1 MATATYP
8 DPVATF
14 ERHRKELIHARR
26 NRTILWTALFLLLLV
41 LSINVSQFFPG
52 KLAAGLPKIGDYI
65 HDTLPVLKPSELLA
79 DSKTEGSI
87 AYWYFNL
94 PKYLQLLFETIN
106 IALFATMLGALA
118 ALVLCFPASRN
129 LVNSAVTYHIA
140 RRLME
145 IARGVPEIIYA
156 IVFVYA
162 FGIGPAAG
170 VLAIAIHTAGALGKM
185 FSEVNE
191 NVGMGPVEGVRA
203 SGGNW
208 FHEIRFGV
216 IPQVWPNFISYTLL
230 RLEINIRASS
240 IIGFVGGGG
249 VGEEMKYIIS
259 FNFYEEVS
267 ALVILIVLTVTCVD
281 LLSERLRHAAIG
293 KEKLI

>member
-1 MATATYP
+1 MAISL
-8 DPVATF
+8 DPVARF
-14 ERHRKELIHARR
+14 ETHRQQLIASRR
-26 NRTILWTALFLLLLV
+26 NQTILWTLVFLILLA
-41 LSINVSQFFPG
+41 LSINVSKFFPE
-52 KLAAGLPKIGDYI
+52 KLANGLPKIGDYI
-65 HDTLPVLKPSELLA
+65 YDTLPILEPALLFEGT
-79 DSKTEGSI
+79 KTEGSI

-94 PKYLQLLFETIN
+94 PKYLTLLFETIN
-106 IALFATMLGALA
+106 IALFSTMLGAIA
-118 ALVLCFPASRN
+118 ALILCFPASRN
-129 LVNSAVTYHIA
+129 LVQSSIVYNVA
-140 RRLME
+140 RRVME

-191 NVGMGPVEGVRA
+191 NVSRGPIEGVRA

-208 FHEIRFGV
+208 FHEMRYGV
-216 IPQVWPNFISYTLL
+216 LPQVWPNFLSYTLL

-249 VGEEMKYIIS
+249 VGEEMRYIIS

-281 LLSERLRHAAIG
+281 LLSERLRHRAIG
-293 KEKLI
+293 KERLI